1 MRLRWVVPLLA
12 LAACDETVGG
22 QRPVGGDTDSEAA
35 LQRFVRR
42 ATLDLAGH
50 PPSETELADATSR
63 LAAAGNAPSV
73 RAALVDE
80 RLGQS
85 EFGDVFI
92 GELENG
98 IFGGN
103 SLEDQYELVCTL
115 TRGNNPACDTCTST
129 DSCACQCDILPTY
142 FAEREALRTTRAD
155 FMAGTASST
164 LERRYAE
171 AIAYY
176 VLAGEPEGR
185 VRTLFDDFLMK
196 IAEADELENGRSM
209 INGALIPGSPAGLMF
224 HRHGASYD
232 DLLDILFESE
242 VYREAIVRRVFNRYL
257 AREPSAIE
265 LAHFV
270 GTLDAEAPDARDLVR
285 AVVSSREY
293 FDQ

>member
-22 QRPVGGDTDSEAA
+22 QRPVGGDMDSEAA

-50 PPSETELADATSR
+50 PPSETELAEETSR

-103 SLEDQYELVCTL
+103 SLEAQYELVCTL
-115 TRGNNPACDTCTST
+115 ARGNNPACDTCTAV
-129 DSCACQCDILPTY
+129 DSCACQCDMLPTY

-155 FMAGTASST
+155 FMAGMASST

-171 AIAYY
+171 AYAYY
-176 VLAGEPEGR
+176 VLAGDPEGR

-196 IAEADELENGRSM
+196 IAEADDLENGRSM

-257 AREPSAIE
+257 AREPSAAE

-270 GTLDAEAPDARDLVR
+270 GTLDAETPDARDLVR
-285 AVVSSREY
+285 AVMSSREY